1 MLELEGAIEMN
12 LSKQIKKYRHRDEL
26 SQEQLAEKLYVSRQ
40 TISNWENE
48 KSYPDIH
55 NLLLMSVLF
64 KVSLDELVKGDV
76 EIMKH
81 ELQNKQM
88 DKWTISTIV
97 GMLLGILS
105 IGIVSRYLGAPG
117 YILSFLFIGYGIYS
131 SYRIDKIKK
140 QHHLKTYQ
148 DIIAFQEGRQLTD
161 IEKEKANKKHKWQ
174 MPLIVV
180 LSGVISFTLA
190 YLSMK
195 LFS

>member
-1 MLELEGAIEMN
+1 MN
-12 LSKQIKKYRHRDEL
+12 LSKQIKKYRNRDNL

-64 KVSLDELVKGDV
+64 KISLDELVKGDV
-76 EIMKH
+76 EMMKH

-88 DKWTISTIV
+88 DKWTISMIV
-97 GMLLGILS
+97 GMVLGILS
-105 IGIVSRYLGAPG
+105 LGIVNRYFGTPG
-117 YILSFLFIGYGIYS
+117 YILSFLLFSYGIYA

-174 MPLIVV
+174 LPLIVA
-180 LSGVISFTLA
+180 LSGIFSFVLA